1 MYNYNNIIY
10 IIYNSNIY
18 NCNMF
23 PEGVEGAIFPHTP
36 QLKRAPRIKQ
46 SELCIETAVEVFSKN
61 ARICYFQA
69 S

>member
-1 MYNYNNIIY
+1 
-10 IIYNSNIY
+10 
-18 NCNMF
+18 MF